1 MKDLGEPRE
10 ASRLV
15 RRQNRALGSLPY
27 YLSSSNYLS
36 NFRLDPSTFYDAIES
51 KHQRGSIVMGER
63 VTRPRSGD
71 LARAKGLR
79 KALERGAPPAFVP
92 PETPNPL
99 AQPSELF
106 WRCPDASS
114 DNPHSKTAQARN
126 LEIRRQY
133 LEQILQSSPDPV
145 IVVNTSFY
153 IECVNPAFERMF
165 GFTAAETYNK
175 SIDDLVFPP
184 DHAAEAQW
192 IAQCLQRGEKLTL
205 ETQRRCKDG
214 SLLDVAVSSAPL
226 IIDGRP
232 AAFYAIYR
240 DISERKRAEA
250 LSSALYRIAEKS
262 SATKDLQQFFAAV
275 HAIVDELTFARNFA
289 IAIHEPES
297 DLLSFPYFVD
307 ERESAPTPRKLSR
320 GLVEYVLRSGEALLC
335 TTELATSLQQRGKI
349 EIAGPLP
356 QQWLGIPLKVNQ
368 HIFGVLVLKSYSEN
382 HRFSERD
389 EDVLTLVSQQLAA
402 AIDRKRNEQ
411 ALRRSEVSYRS
422 LIQTAVYGIYRSSLD
437 GRFLDANPALIG
449 MLGYDSALE
458 VFALDPQKEVFAD
471 PIEYSRL
478 IDEFRRTGRIDGV
491 EVRWKR
497 KDGALIT
504 ARISG
509 RAVAAGDEPA
519 DVIEAIAEDITA
531 RRVLED
537 QFRQSQKMEAVGRLA
552 GGIAHDFNNLLM
564 VIGGYT
570 EVLLNQLTPDH
581 PLHSKADAIQ
591 QASDRATTLTR
602 QLLAFS
608 RKQLLELK
616 VVDVNAIVSD
626 MERLLRPL
634 IGEHIELTTQLAP
647 AIGCTRADAG
657 QLEQVIMN
665 LVVNAKDAL
674 PSGGKICLRTASIT
688 LDDSERS
695 EHSYIK
701 NGSYVM
707 ISVSDNGQGMDRETQ
722 ARIFEPFFTT
732 KEKGKGT
739 GLGLSTVYGIV
750 KQSGGYV
757 FVQSELGHGTAFTIY
772 LPRVDEPCD
781 ALASTAA
788 SPSSVGGSE
797 TILLVEDEESVRQLV
812 RETLESR
819 GYRVLEAANGHAG
832 LAIAAE
838 HKDDLHLVIT
848 DVVMPGLSGHELAQQ
863 LLAAR
868 PALKVLYLSGYAQDA
883 FPPSESHKAFLQKPF
898 TLQSLARKVREVLG
912 PAANA
917 AKV

>member
-1 MKDLGEPRE
+1 
-10 ASRLV
+10 
-15 RRQNRALGSLPY
+15 
-27 YLSSSNYLS
+27 
-36 NFRLDPSTFYDAIES
+36 
-51 KHQRGSIVMGER
+51 MGER
-63 VTRPRSGD
+63 VTRSRSRE
-71 LARAKGLR
+71 LARVKGLR
-79 KALERGAPPAFVP
+79 TALETGAPPAFIP
-92 PETPNPL
+92 PESPNPI
-99 AQPSELF
+99 AQPSELY
-106 WRCPDASS
+106 WRCPEPDI
-114 DNPHSKTAQARN
+114 DDPNSKTAHQHN

-133 LEQILQSSPDPV
+133 LEQIFQSSPDPV
-145 IVVNTSFY
+145 IVVDKSFH
-153 IECVNPAFERMF
+153 IECVNPAFESMF
-165 GFTAAETYNK
+165 GFTAADTHNQP
-175 SIDDLVFPP
+175 IDDLVFPP
-184 DHAAEAQW
+184 DRAAEAQW
-192 IAQCLQRGEKLTL
+192 IAQCLERGENLTL

-214 SLLDVAVSSAPL
+214 TLLDVSVSSAPL
-226 IIDGRP
+226 IIDGQVK
-232 AAFYAIYR
+232 AFYAVYR

-262 SATKDLQQFFAAV
+262 SSTKDLQQFFAAV
-275 HAIVDELTFARNFA
+275 HAIVDELTFARNFT
-289 IAIHEPES
+289 IAIHDPES

-307 ERESAPTPRKLSR
+307 ERESAPVPRKLSH
-320 GLVEYVLRSGEALLC
+320 GLIEYVLHTGDSLLC
-335 TTELATSLQQRGKI
+335 TPELARQLQRNGEI
-349 EIAGPLP
+349 ESGEISPP
-356 QQWLGIPLKVNQ
+356 QWLGIPLKVNQ
-368 HIFGVLVLKSYSEN
+368 HIFGVLILKSYSETY
-382 HRFSERD
+382 RFGERD

-437 GRFLDANPALIG
+437 GRFLDVNPALIG

-458 VFALDPQKEVFAD
+458 VFALDPQKDVFAD
-471 PIEYSRL
+471 PAEYTRL

-519 DVIEAIAEDITA
+519 DVVEAIAEDITE

-537 QFRQSQKMEAVGRLA
+537 QFRQAQKMEAVGRLA

-570 EVLLNQLTPDH
+570 EVLLNQLTAGH
-581 PLHSKADAIQ
+581 PLLSKAEAIQ

-634 IGEHIELTTQLAP
+634 IGEDIELTTQLSP
-647 AIGCTRADAG
+647 SLGCTRADAG

-674 PSGGKICLRTASIT
+674 PSGGKISIRTASVT
-688 LDDSERS
+688 LDDSDRPEPS
-695 EHSYIK
+695 FIK
-701 NGSYVM
+701 NGPYVI

-757 FVQSELGHGTAFTIY
+757 FVQSEFGHGTAFTIY

-781 ALASTAA
+781 ALTSTTA

-797 TILLVEDEESVRQLV
+797 SILLVEDEESVRQLV

-819 GYRVLEAANGHAG
+819 GYRVLEAANGHTA
-832 LAIAAE
+832 LALAAE
-838 HKDDLHLVIT
+838 RKDPLHLVIT

-863 LLAAR
+863 LLAVR
-868 PALKVLYLSGYAQDA
+868 PDLKVLYLSGYAQDA

-912 PAANA
+912 PAATA
-917 AKV
+917 AASLSS